1 MEYKVN
7 TDNFEAE
14 VLKADG
20 YVLVD
25 FWAVWCGPCSMLSP
39 IVSEIAEEG
48 EVKVCRINVDENIA
62 LAQQYGI
69 NAIPALL
76 LFKGGKVVN
85 QSIGV
90 VPKDE
95 ITKMWK

>member
-1 MEYKVN
+1 MEYTVN
-7 TDNFEAE
+7 AANFEKE
-14 VLKADG
+14 VLKAEG

-39 IVSEIAEEG
+39 TVSEIAKEG
-48 EVKVCRINVDENIA
+48 EVKVCRVNVDENLD
-62 LAQQYGI
+62 LAQTYGI

-90 VPKDE
+90 VPKSE